1 MPVFYEENN
10 NAILI
15 LFAVTLYLSFFIISL
30 GVTMETL
37 HYSST
42 TVTMAIRYNI
52 QADDFGVFLLGFGT
66 GMLIISGIAYT
77 YVNRKSVVTGNV
89 R

>member
-1 MPVFYEENN
+1 
-10 NAILI
+10 
-15 LFAVTLYLSFFIISL
+15 
-30 GVTMETL
+30 METL

-77 YVNRKSVVTGNV
+77 YVNRKSVVMVMLGRIKNSAKITIHSENKHCISSTDSSCS
-89 R
+89 